1 MWFTRSTLN
10 RLFLLALP
18 MVVSQGALALMSFAD
33 RFFLSRISPVHVAA
47 SLGGGVSF
55 WVCLCFF
62 NGIAA
67 YGNAMVAQYFG
78 RRDMRSC
85 PRVVTQGIIL
95 CVLAMPLLLLMA
107 WPMLSMFEWMG
118 HAPELVALEKPYFL
132 TFIMGSFFFL
142 IKTVLAS
149 YFSGVAR
156 PRVVMIADLIGV
168 FLNIPL
174 SYVLIFGRF
183 GLPEMGIIG
192 AALGTVIACI
202 LSIAIYLL
210 FYFNPIHARR
220 FHIRKS
226 FIYSPGIMRR
236 YLRLGLPSGFE
247 VLIGMGTFNVFLL
260 LFQSY
265 GVAEGAAMAIVFNW
279 DMLSFVPLMGLNI
292 ALMSMVGRTVGAG
305 DMSKTNEVIASGF
318 VIAVTYSGLMGL
330 MFVIWRE
337 PLLEIFA
344 TPGQDFSPI
353 LAVGAPMMIG
363 LATYAVA
370 DALILVCSGVLR
382 GAGDTRWLLIA
393 SVIVHVLTLIV
404 QVFVIVVWE
413 LGPLVSWWVFVSML
427 ITNALLYLWRVLG
440 TRWRNP
446 ERLAKVM
453 AE

>member
-1 MWFTRSTLN
+1 
-10 RLFLLALP
+10 
-18 MVVSQGALALMSFAD
+18 MVVSQGAFAVMSFAD

-67 YGNAMVAQYFG
+67 YGNALVAQYFG

-85 PRVVTQGIIL
+85 PRVVTQGVIL
-95 CVLAMPLLLLMA
+95 SVVAMPLLLLLA

-118 HAPELVALEKPYFL
+118 HAPEQVALEKPYFM
-132 TFIMGSFFFL
+132 TFIAGSFFFL
-142 IKTVLAS
+142 VKTVLAS
-149 YFSGVAR
+149 YFSGIAR
-156 PRVVMIADLIGV
+156 PRIVMIADLIGV

-174 SYVLIFGRF
+174 SYVLIFGRL
-183 GLPEMGIIG
+183 GLPEMGITG
-192 AALGTVIACI
+192 AAMGTVVACI
-202 LSIAIYLL
+202 LSVGIYLL
-210 FYFNPIHARR
+210 FYFNAIHAKR
-220 FHIRKS
+220 FHLRKS
-226 FIYSPGIMRR
+226 FVYAPGIMRR
-236 YLRLGLPSGFE
+236 YLRLGLPSGVE
-247 VLIGMGTFNVFLL
+247 VFVGVGTFNVFLL

-292 ALMSMVGRTVGAG
+292 ALMSMVGRTVGAN
-305 DMSKTNEVIASGF
+305 DMSKTNEVISAGF
-318 VIAVTYSGLMGL
+318 VIAVAYSGAMAL
-330 MFVIWRE
+330 MFVVARE
-337 PLLEIFA
+337 SLLNIFA
-344 TPGQDFSPI
+344 TPGMDFSPI

-370 DALILVCSGVLR
+370 DGLILVCSGVLR
-382 GAGDTRWLLIA
+382 GAGDTRWLLVA

-404 QVFVIVVWE
+404 QVFVILVWQ

-427 ITNALLYLWRVLG
+427 IVNALLYLWRVLG
-440 TRWRNP
+440 SRWRHP
-446 ERLAKVM
+446 ERLARVM